1 MERRRAHPSR
11 IRLPTPLEQMVAPM
25 AKANPERLRS
35 DFLDADPALRVC
47 DHPDCAERGEF
58 RAPRSRDRLDDY
70 FWFCLEHVREYNKSW
85 NYYAGMSDA
94 EVEADLRRS
103 TTWNRPTWRFGLG
116 DGAGRSQAFRRVR
129 DPFGVFEDDAGETT
143 RPGPQRPSAQS
154 PEGRAFSVMGLE
166 PPLTL
171 EQLKRRYKELV
182 KKHHPDANGG
192 DRDAEE
198 RLKSINEAYTTL
210 RRFLA

>member
-1 MERRRAHPSR
+1 
-11 IRLPTPLEQMVAPM
+11 MVASM
-25 AKANPERLRS
+25 AKANPERLMSDRLDPRS
-35 DFLDADPALRVC
+35 SLRAC
-47 DHPDCAERGEF
+47 DRPGCAESGEY

-70 FWFCLEHVREYNKSW
+70 YWFCLEHVREYNKSW
-85 NYYAGMSDA
+85 NYYSGMSDA

-103 TTWNRPTWRFGLG
+103 TTWERPTWRFGAA
-116 DGAGRSQAFRRVR
+116 DSAGRSTARKVR
-129 DPFGVFEDDAGETT
+129 DPFGFFEDEAEERRPT
-143 RPGPQRPSAQS
+143 RPSIHS
-154 PEGRAFSVMGLE
+154 PEGRALAVMGLD

-192 DRDAEE
+192 DRGAEE

-210 RRFLA
+210 RRLLG

>member
-1 MERRRAHPSR
+1 MTDSLDTHPS
-11 IRLPTPLEQMVAPM
+11 
-25 AKANPERLRS
+25 
-35 DFLDADPALRVC
+35 LRVC
-47 DHPDCAERGEF
+47 DHPGCAEAGEY
-58 RAPRSRDRLDDY
+58 RAPRSRSRLDDY

-129 DPFGVFEDDAGETT
+129 DPFGVFEDDAADAS
-143 RPGPQRPSAQS
+143 RSGPQRPSSQS
-154 PEGRAFSVMGLE
+154 PEGRAFAVMGLE

-192 DRDAEE
+192 DRGAEE

>member
-1 MERRRAHPSR
+1 
-11 IRLPTPLEQMVAPM
+11 M
-25 AKANPERLRS
+25 AKANPDRLKS
-35 DFLDADPALRVC
+35 DSLESRPSLRVC
-47 DHPDCAERGEF
+47 DHPGCAEGGEY
-58 RAPRSRDRLDDY
+58 RAPRSRDRLGDY

-94 EVEADLRRS
+94 EVEADLRRT
-103 TTWNRPTWRFGLG
+103 TTWDRPTWRFGLG
-116 DGAGRSQAFRRVR
+116 DAAARGQTFRRVR
-129 DPFGVFEDDAGETT
+129 DPFGVFDDDGADDIRT
-143 RPGPQRPSAQS
+143 GPARPSSLS
-154 PEGRAFSVMGLE
+154 PEGRAFAVMALE

-210 RRFLA
+210 RRFLG

>member
-1 MERRRAHPSR
+1 
-11 IRLPTPLEQMVAPM
+11 M
-25 AKANPERLRS
+25 AKANPDRLKS
-35 DFLDADPALRVC
+35 DSLESRPSLRVC
-47 DHPDCAERGEF
+47 DHPGCAEGGEY
-58 RAPRSRDRLDDY
+58 RAPRSRDRLGDY

-94 EVEADLRRS
+94 EVEADLRRT
-103 TTWNRPTWRFGLG
+103 TTWDRPTWRFGLG
-116 DGAGRSQAFRRVR
+116 DAAARGQTFRRVR
-129 DPFGVFEDDAGETT
+129 DPFGVFDEDAGDDVRT
-143 RPGPQRPSAQS
+143 GPARPSSLS
-154 PEGRAFSVMGLE
+154 PEGRAFAVMALE

-210 RRFLA
+210 RRFLG